1 MIEEFYFLIEG
12 KRKGPYSISEIK
24 NQKDLNIHR
33 ETSAWQV
40 GSDDSWKN
48 AIEYESLGF
57 LPPAPPPTQFSK
69 LKGKLY
75 NWLKLIFSKILLVWV
90 LCVVMI
96 LLEGLTL
103 YMLGVDLSR
112 PRPGVG
118 AVSILSIISSIILTI
133 RILLSSRNGDNE
145 IEVEEVQATNHD
157 VLITLSNNHE
167 VSTENYHTLLRYHC
181 DEVLI
186 EIYCG
191 SSNKVQ
197 IGDLVHVNGNTPENG
212 EIHVNEKL
220 KIEVE
225 NGIVVSKSY
234 VEETDSQVREINEVE
249 VVAFWLAIIVGVI
262 FAAQILYY
270 FNQ

>member
-1 MIEEFYFLIEG
+1 MNEEFYFLIEG

-75 NWLKLIFSKILLVWV
+75 TWLKLIFSKILLVWV

-145 IEVEEVQATNHD
+145 IEVEEVKATNHD
-157 VLITLSNNHE
+157 VLTTLSNNHE
-167 VSTENYHTLLRYHC
+167 LSTVSTENYLTLLRYNC

-191 SSNKVQ
+191 SSNKVEK
-197 IGDLVHVNGNTPENG
+197 GDLVHVNGKTPENG
-212 EIHVNEKL
+212 EIQVNEIL

-234 VEETDSQVREINEVE
+234 V
-249 VVAFWLAIIVGVI
+249 
-262 FAAQILYY
+262 
-270 FNQ
+270 